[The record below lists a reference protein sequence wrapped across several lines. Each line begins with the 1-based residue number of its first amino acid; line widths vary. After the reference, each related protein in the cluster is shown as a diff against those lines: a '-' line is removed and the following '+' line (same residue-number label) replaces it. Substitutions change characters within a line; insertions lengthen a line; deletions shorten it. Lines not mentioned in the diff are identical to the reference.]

1 MGFRFMAFEACGGT
15 AAARPLGGSPLEI
28 CPTGGTQPGSS
39 RKPRYSGRPLTGRF
53 GPPQYPA
60 VAVKVTRPSSPSGL
74 LTETERAAL
83 RRPVFP
89 LRAAIVYSKP
99 TWQPHSRY
107 YGSLL
112 LVSSG
117 AYNHST
123 AGLQRTF
130 QMSQATGV
138 ETARQA
144 QELHIFHDV
153 AKALTSSLDLD
164 SILQTIM
171 EKMAEYFRPDTWS
184 LLMVDEQKMELYFA
198 IAVGKASEAL
208 KSVRLKVGEGIAGHV
223 AKYGEKLIVPDVRSD
238 KRFAKRIDHVTQ
250 WETQSIICIPLRS
263 KLRVLGVIQLVN
275 VDMKNFTEQE
285 SFFLQSLCDYAA
297 IAIENARAVEKIQ
310 ELTITDD
317 CTGLYNARHLYKT
330 LETEVYRSARFG
342 YEFSVLFIDL
352 DHFKQVNDTHGHLIG
367 SKLLAEIGY
376 LIKAQLRLIDFAFR
390 YGGDEF
396 VVLLPQT
403 GKDSALVVARR
414 LRDSLRSSC
423 FCKEE
428 GLNLNVRASIGLA
441 TYPHDAKTPHDVIRR
456 ADEMMYMV
464 KNSTRDNIG
473 IAQRGVE
480 K

>member
-1 MGFRFMAFEACGGT
+1 
-15 AAARPLGGSPLEI
+15 
-28 CPTGGTQPGSS
+28 
-39 RKPRYSGRPLTGRF
+39 
-53 GPPQYPA
+53 
-60 VAVKVTRPSSPSGL
+60 
-74 LTETERAAL
+74 
-83 RRPVFP
+83 
-89 LRAAIVYSKP
+89 
-99 TWQPHSRY
+99 
-107 YGSLL
+107 
-112 LVSSG
+112 
-117 AYNHST
+117 
-123 AGLQRTF
+123 
-130 QMSQATGV
+130 MSQATGA
-138 ETARQA
+138 ETARQT
-144 QELHIFHDV
+144 QELNIFHDV

-184 LLMVDEQKMELYFA
+184 LLMVDEDKSELYFA
-198 IAVGKASEAL
+198 IAVGQASEAL
-208 KSVRLKVGEGIAGHV
+208 KNVRLKVGEGIAGHV
-223 AKYGEKLIVPDVRSD
+223 AKFGDKLIVPNVRTD
-238 KRFAKRIDHVTQ
+238 KRFTKRIDDLTQ
-250 WETQSIICIPLRS
+250 METHSIICVPLKS

-275 VDMKNFTEQE
+275 VEMKNFSHEE
-285 SFFLQSLCDYAA
+285 EFFLQALCDYAA
-297 IAIENARAVEKIQ
+297 IAIENARSVEKIQ

-330 LETEVYRSARFG
+330 LEQEVYRSSRFG

-403 GKDSALVVARR
+403 GKDSALVVAKR
-414 LRDSLRSSC
+414 LRDSMRASA
-423 FCKEE
+423 FCKDE
-428 GLNLNVRASIGLA
+428 GLNLNVRASMGLA
-441 TYPHDAKTPHDVIRR
+441 TFPHDAKSPHDIIRQ

-473 IAQRGVE
+473 IAQRGVV

>member
-1 MGFRFMAFEACGGT
+1 
-15 AAARPLGGSPLEI
+15 
-28 CPTGGTQPGSS
+28 
-39 RKPRYSGRPLTGRF
+39 
-53 GPPQYPA
+53 
-60 VAVKVTRPSSPSGL
+60 
-74 LTETERAAL
+74 
-83 RRPVFP
+83 
-89 LRAAIVYSKP
+89 
-99 TWQPHSRY
+99 
-107 YGSLL
+107 
-112 LVSSG
+112 
-117 AYNHST
+117 
-123 AGLQRTF
+123 
-130 QMSQATGV
+130 MSHATGA

-171 EKMAEYFRPDTWS
+171 EKMAEYFQPDTWS
-184 LLMVDEQKMELYFA
+184 LLMVDEQKNELYFA
-198 IAVGKASEAL
+198 IAVCSAAEAL
-208 KSVRLKVGEGIAGHV
+208 KNVRLKVGEGIAGHV
-223 AKYGEKLIVPDVRSD
+223 AKYGEKLVVPDVRAD
-238 KRFAKRIDHVTQ
+238 QRFAKRIDKVTQ
-250 WETQSIICIPLRS
+250 WETQSIICVPLRA

-275 VDMKNFTEQE
+275 VDMAHFGHEEQ
-285 SFFLQSLCDYAA
+285 FFLQALSDYAA
-297 IAIENARAVEKIQ
+297 IAIENARSVEKIQ

-342 YEFSVLFIDL
+342 YEFSVIFIDL
-352 DHFKQVNDTHGHLIG
+352 DHFKQVNDTHGHLVG

-403 GKDSALVVARR
+403 TKDAALVVARR
-414 LRDSLRSSC
+414 LRDSLRSSI

-441 TYPHDAKTPHDVIRR
+441 TYPHDAKTPHDIIRQ